1 MDIFQKCLSIAKDP
15 WHTRWICPL
24 LLLADTALTA
34 LIVWKVPCMQIPF
47 LSLCC
52 SKASRQTNPTTQ
64 NTNAEI
70 DTEIDWTAYMQQ
82 VTQYISGERD
92 YTNIYGGT
100 GPLVYPAAH
109 VYIYDLLYRITSQG
123 TDIPFA
129 QIIFGILYL
138 ATLAVV
144 MACYRNAK
152 VCFFLLPHCLPS
164 EV

>member
-1 MDIFQKCLSIAKDP
+1 MAHQMDMSLALTSRYIPHIPNRVESSLYAP
-15 WHTRWICPL
+15 HPL
-24 LLLADTALTA
+24 LQQTSQTQTIL
-34 LIVWKVPCMQIPF
+34 MQ
-47 LSLCC
+47 
-52 SKASRQTNPTTQ
+52 K
-64 NTNAEI
+64 I

-82 VTQYISGERD
+82 ITQYIAGERD

-109 VYIYDLLYRITSQG
+109 VYIYDLLYRVTSQG

-164 EV
+164 EVLKGMVY